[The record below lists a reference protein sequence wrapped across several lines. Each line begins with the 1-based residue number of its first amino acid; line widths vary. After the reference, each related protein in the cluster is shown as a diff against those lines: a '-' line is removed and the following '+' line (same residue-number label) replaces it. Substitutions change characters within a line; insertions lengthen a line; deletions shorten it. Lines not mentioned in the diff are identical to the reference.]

1 MSPEIAKN
9 ERALLIS
16 QIRFLRLLV
25 IGLMPSILGLI
36 CVAGYLVLTQVTHI
50 VPPEVKRPYELGG
63 GHANSDYLTDM
74 ANYVLDKVLTVT
86 PETVDYNNKVILKMA
101 HPDGFGALKTTLDAA
116 AIRVKQDRI
125 STIWVPRTEKVME
138 QAGVVEVSG
147 LRKTF
152 IADKLTSQTEKTY
165 IVQFSLTTSGRLY
178 VSKIEEMVKRDT
190 SAAKPAAQ

>member
-9 ERALLIS
+9 ERALLTS
-16 QIRFLRLLV
+16 QIRFLRLVVFGQLPA
-25 IGLMPSILGLI
+25 IFGLI
-36 CVAGYLVLTQVTHI
+36 CVAGYLVFNQVTYI
-50 VPPEVKRPYELGG
+50 VPPEVKRPYELGAS
-63 GHANSDYLTDM
+63 HANSDYLMDM

-125 STIWVPRTEKVME
+125 STVWVPRTEKVLE

-178 VSKIEEMVKRDT
+178 VSKIEEMVKRD
-190 SAAKPAAQ
+190 AAASKHAAQ